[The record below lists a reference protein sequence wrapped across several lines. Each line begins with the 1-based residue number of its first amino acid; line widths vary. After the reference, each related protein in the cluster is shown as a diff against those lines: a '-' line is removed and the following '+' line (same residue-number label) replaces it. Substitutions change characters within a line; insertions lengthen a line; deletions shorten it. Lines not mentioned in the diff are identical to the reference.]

1 MRKKVR
7 EKGDNK
13 KERKAL
19 GSDTERVVGKNHRE
33 WGEEKKRRYYNEKER
48 DKEIIKL
55 IIEETSARI

>member
-33 WGEEKKRRYYNEKER
+33 WGEEKKEGIIMKK
-48 DKEIIKL
+48 KEIKK
-55 IIEETSARI
+55 

>member
-1 MRKKVR
+1 MKVGNSDSIKKKKERKRKMKRRKKVR

-33 WGEEKKRRYYNEKER
+33 
-48 DKEIIKL
+48 
-55 IIEETSARI
+55 